1 MLYGF
6 SIRCDVGV
14 VKIPS
19 NLPRP
24 IRLRL
29 ECVNNSASYVLQLTG
44 FLVCSRTRHYG
55 SIKRPIA
62 GYHEFLDFDR
72 KFGSVT
78 SWAARVS
85 DSVLGCC
92 EQAANVVTTQIAVN
106 GTEEPFMRSS
116 FSSSQE
122 SHPTHP
128 YNIEDC
134 IRSAVRKHVRLS
146 PAAGL
151 EKHFGY
157 NPVELSRGVER
168 L

>member
-1 MLYGF
+1 MAFQSGAR
-6 SIRCDVGV
+6 S
-14 VKIPS
+14 
-19 NLPRP
+19 
-24 IRLRL
+24 
-29 ECVNNSASYVLQLTG
+29 VL
-44 FLVCSRTRHYG
+44 
-55 SIKRPIA
+55 K
-62 GYHEFLDFDR
+62 
-72 KFGSVT
+72 T
-78 SWAARVS
+78 SQAIFQ
-85 DSVLGCC
+85 DPLGCC
-92 EQAANVVTTQIAVN
+92 EQAANVVTTQIAVK
-106 GTEEPFMRSS
+106 GTEKPFMRSS

-128 YNIEDC
+128 YNIKDC